1 MRHTETIDE
10 SDPRTTRM
18 EIEPAVCDECRK
30 RAKCLLRVNHE
41 QHKCPALRRG
51 KR

>member
-18 EIEPAVCDECRK
+18 LIEPAICDECQK
-30 RAKCLLRVNHE
+30 RSKCQLRLDGR
-41 QHKCPALRRG
+41 QYKCPALRRG